1 MEMAQFGDTEMES
14 TEIKSV
20 SRRLCGS
27 PSPLSPKGGSS
38 SVSSNSSSEGT
49 GELAQEFAKLANI
62 VDDRKALSVGKLK
75 RAICPGPKFCV
86 CSLDFG
92 LMGGAIGNHNPEA
105 FSPELSLN
113 GI

>member
-38 SVSSNSSSEGT
+38 SVSSNSSNEGT

-62 VDDRKALSVGKLK
+62 VDDRKALSVGKSKKQFVYQRSRFEILCMFS
-75 RAICPGPKFCV
+75 RFWPY
-86 CSLDFG
+86 
-92 LMGGAIGNHNPEA
+92 GGSYRQP
-105 FSPELSLN
+105 
-113 GI
+113 

>member
-62 VDDRKALSVGKLK
+62 VDDRKALSVGKSK
-75 RAICPGPKFCV
+75 KAV
-86 CSLDFG
+86 CLLEVPVRNF
-92 LMGGAIGNHNPEA
+92 IYV
-105 FSPELSLN
+105 LSILPIFLPAAKWH
-113 GI
+113 GHAEV